1 MFFAPSKG
9 SSGGTEEEDAFLDGS
24 CWESAR
30 SSWIYMEME
39 PRQRSCGIS
48 STSEKCPEF
57 RPSENVSEMV
67 EDAADI
73 NILKADTSESSE
85 IVFNNTNYQEPV
97 HEGDEE
103 EEEEEEEDNQ
113 NISFQ
118 SSFRL
123 GFTASLDTSTIEI
136 KWSPDISR
144 DHHISNLEFVNGR
157 TTAVGD
163 TEEEQQ
169 DTEADYEEI
178 GDLHELGDTDEH
190 QYAILSNDNFV
201 LQKDERHAAKGFIN
215 VVHTSHAPEH
225 HDKIC
230 RARRSVSLDM
240 VRPPKLL
247 MRQSETV
254 HFPPS
259 AQVMCRALPPVPQTP
274 ASPLEPPS
282 PPLSPVPVKESPRKP
297 PVTVSDAQPISA
309 PVRPAYLPWREAD
322 GVSVRSLGAFSTTT
336 SGSSL
341 YRIPAKVRKVSC
353 STPQTINTNSTSS
366 PGQASTCSV
375 RTCDSSSTSTVS
387 GGSASRIAVDVLNGV
402 KRNGRS
408 SSSSS
413 SSFTSAQL
421 PRIIRDVFSF
431 LWSDNPDRDPFNTF
445 SVSETDLTS
454 AIAHLESQLS
464 SSVRGGSNRNSSKSR
479 ADVLASFAWTEAPT
493 KEKRSP
499 TFPLGSLES
508 NRTDTHS
515 SSGSDPE
522 DKDGTKAPE
531 GPTNQLPFRVQFI
544 MESYCNIYMMR

>member
-1 MFFAPSKG
+1 MRVFWLDWDSPCSLLRAKALAEGQKRKMPSWMDLAGK
-9 SSGGTEEEDAFLDGS
+9 
-24 CWESAR
+24 SAR

-48 STSEKCPEF
+48 PTSEKCPEF

-123 GFTASLDTSTIEI
+123 GLTASLDTSTIEI

-230 RARRSVSLDM
+230 RARTICVSRHGTTAKTVDAA
-240 VRPPKLL
+240 VRNRAFSPFGAGHV
-247 MRQSETV
+247 QST
-254 HFPPS
+254 S
-259 AQVMCRALPPVPQTP
+259 
-274 ASPLEPPS
+274 ASPTDPS
-282 PPLSPVPVKESPRKP
+282 LTIRASLSPSVTCPREGK
-297 PVTVSDAQPISA
+297 
-309 PVRPAYLPWREAD
+309 
-322 GVSVRSLGAFSTTT
+322 
-336 SGSSL
+336 
-341 YRIPAKVRKVSC
+341 
-353 STPQTINTNSTSS
+353 
-366 PGQASTCSV
+366 
-375 RTCDSSSTSTVS
+375 
-387 GGSASRIAVDVLNGV
+387 
-402 KRNGRS
+402 
-408 SSSSS
+408 
-413 SSFTSAQL
+413 
-421 PRIIRDVFSF
+421 
-431 LWSDNPDRDPFNTF
+431 
-445 SVSETDLTS
+445 
-454 AIAHLESQLS
+454 
-464 SSVRGGSNRNSSKSR
+464 
-479 ADVLASFAWTEAPT
+479 PT
-493 KEKRSP
+493 K
-499 TFPLGSLES
+499 
-508 NRTDTHS
+508 
-515 SSGSDPE
+515 
-522 DKDGTKAPE
+522 AA
-531 GPTNQLPFRVQFI
+531 
-544 MESYCNIYMMR
+544 CNCI